1 MVNDLTDSAPL
12 SRNIAVWQD
21 PAETWSFIKGRV
33 ALYAILK
40 AAGIGPGDEV
50 VMPGFTCVVV
60 PAAVRYLG
68 AEPVFHDIDPLR
80 LNGDPE
86 LASKLI
92 GPRTKAVLVQHTFG
106 NVADLGELPDFCRR
120 EGVLL
125 VEDCAH
131 AVGAGLGS
139 SPVGT
144 LGDAAFMSFQWSKI
158 ASTGLG
164 GIARVNN
171 QELARKMVRIYQED
185 FAEPRWMKSMVLHL
199 LSTLHRQFY
208 RPEFFWKLQDAYRWA
223 GSHGL
228 VPGSSGRGELDDDTM
243 PDGYCERFGRPRISA
258 MKRVLTPLPD
268 QLVHRQRLAKF
279 YTEQLETTGCFLPEV
294 LPDSTNV
301 SLRFPVLVHNRDA
314 MLEVARSARLEW
326 GDWFDAPLHPR
337 QANSCSFGYQD
348 GCCPRSEWV
357 AARLLNLPT
366 HPKVSAD
373 EAQRLVSTLMAE
385 GDLVTGDQITAM
397 MATEAS

>member
-1 MVNDLTDSAPL
+1 MVNNPGDSTVL
-12 SRNIAVWQD
+12 SRNIAAWQD
-21 PAETWSFIKGRV
+21 PAQTWSFIKGRV

-40 AAGIGPGDEV
+40 AAGVGPGDEV
-50 VMPGFTCVVV
+50 VIPGFTCVVV

-68 AEPVFHDIDPLR
+68 AEPVFHDINPFR
-80 LNGDPE
+80 LNGDPD

-106 NVADLGELPDFCRR
+106 NVADLGELPEICRR
-120 EGVLL
+120 EGLLL

-144 LGDAAFMSFQWSKI
+144 LGDASFMSLQWSKI

-171 QELARKMVRIYQED
+171 PELANKLNDVYQND
-185 FAEPRWMKSMVLHL
+185 IAEPRYLKSMVLHV
-199 LSTLHRQFY
+199 LSTLHHHFY

-243 PDGYCERFGRPRISA
+243 PEGYCERFGQPRSSA
-258 MKRVLTPLPD
+258 MKRVLSPLPG
-268 QLVHRQRLAKF
+268 QLVHRRRLAAF
-279 YTEQLETTGCFLPEV
+279 YTEQLAATGCFLPEV
-294 LPDSTNV
+294 LPGSTNV
-301 SLRFPVLVHNRDA
+301 SLRFPVLVHNRDT
-314 MLEVARSARLEW
+314 MLEVARAERLEW

-337 QANSCSFGYQD
+337 QANSCSFGYRE
-348 GCCPRSEWV
+348 GRCPRSEWV

-366 HPKVSAD
+366 HPKVSDA
-373 EAQRLVSTLMAE
+373 EAQRLVTTLIAE
-385 GDLVTGDQITAM
+385 GDLVTRDQITAM